1 MTERRNFRSHYY
13 EKVGFRGVEEKKSLE
28 ILLSEDPV
36 DIDKLGTFCARFSVP
51 AMFRPLV
58 WKLILGIL
66 PPHPSIHDFV
76 WQQRTEQFNDLH
88 RGLKVMSSINEET
101 PMSLCFL
108 KMFLLE
114 EGRLP
119 LEDEK
124 LPENDEHDL
133 FVTIATASIEMN
145 DEDDLESYWTAV
157 CVFRLGRKMKDQIR
171 IMPSTFKTILKKED
185 PELYN
190 HLLIINSLEKLPYS
204 SWFNALYAGVLPTD
218 ALKRVWDRVLGGA
231 SRVLIYVALTQLL
244 THRKTLMGIGTA
256 DLVSQYLHQMPL
268 DNAEV
273 LVNEAIEFWEKDGSH
288 LRPEQS
294 VT

>member
-1 MTERRNFRSHYY
+1 MSERNFRSHYY

-36 DIDKLGTFCARFSVP
+36 DIDKLSTFCARFSVP

-66 PPHPSIHDFV
+66 PPHPSIHEFV

-88 RGLKVMSSINEET
+88 RALKVMSAINEET

-119 LEDEK
+119 LEEEK
-124 LPENDEHDL
+124 LPETDEHDL
-133 FVTIATASIEMN
+133 FVAIATASIEMN

-157 CVFRLGRKMKDQIR
+157 CVFRNGRKMKDQIR
-171 IMPSTFKTILKKED
+171 MMYTQGILKKED
-185 PELYN
+185 PALYN
-190 HLLIINSLEKLPYS
+190 HLLTINSLERLPYT
-204 SWFNALYAGVLPTD
+204 SWFNALFAGVLPTD

-244 THRKTLMGIGTA
+244 THRHTLMGIGTP
-256 DLVSQYLHQMPL
+256 DLVSQYLQKMPL
-268 DNAEV
+268 DMQKSSSTKPLNSG
-273 LVNEAIEFWEKDGSH
+273 KRMG
-288 LRPEQS
+288 